1 MRDMPHRTPPH
12 SRNTPSR
19 HTKPTAPRTAP
30 QKPPTPKPIP
40 PIPTPRPAIAFDFRT
55 LTPLE
60 APATFIERARSLG
73 IEFDSDDTQRLGKF
87 LAALIVANEQVNLT
101 AITDPPQA
109 WDRHILDSLTLMGVL
124 VDLPEGAR
132 LIDVGTGGGLPG
144 IPLAICMPHLQFTLL
159 EATGKKIE
167 FLRAVVE
174 WLSLKNVTVVQGR
187 AESIAHDRGERGP
200 AGAARSGGHREQ
212 YDAVLARAVGR
223 VAMLAELT
231 VPLAKVGGMVVF
243 IKGAKAQEELDEAKE
258 SLHLLKA
265 VAAQTIPTPTGTIV
279 VLDKQSATPRTYPR
293 TDGEPARSPLG
304 VRKQR

>member
-1 MRDMPHRTPPH
+1 MPHRTPPH
-12 SRNTPSR
+12 SRNTPPKPA
-19 HTKPTAPRTAP
+19 KPTAPRTAP
-30 QKPPTPKPIP
+30 QQPPTPRPIP
-40 PIPTPRPAIAFDFRT
+40 PIPTPRPAIAFDFRALAP
-55 LTPLE
+55 LTP
-60 APATFIERARSLG
+60 PVTFTERARTLG
-73 IEFDSDDTQRLGKF
+73 IEFDNDDTQRLGKF
-87 LAALIVANEQVNLT
+87 LAALISANEQVNLT
-101 AITDPPQA
+101 AITDPQQA

-124 VDLPEGAR
+124 ADLPEGAR

-167 FLRAVVE
+167 FLRAVVDS
-174 WLSLKNVTVVQGR
+174 LALKNVHVVQGR

-223 VAMLAELT
+223 TAMLAELT
-231 VPLAKVGGMVVF
+231 VPFAKVGGMVVL
-243 IKGAKAQEELDEAKE
+243 IKGAKAQEELEEAKE

-265 VAAQTIPTPTGTIV
+265 VATQTIPTPTGTLV

-293 TDGEPARSPLG
+293 ADGEPARAPLG

>member
-1 MRDMPHRTPPH
+1 MHDMPHRTPPH
-12 SRNTPSR
+12 SRNTPPK
-19 HTKPTAPRTAP
+19 HTKPAAPRSS
-30 QKPPTPKPIP
+30 QQQPPTPRPIP

-60 APATFIERARSLG
+60 APAPFIERARTLG
-73 IEFDSDDTQRLGKF
+73 IEFDGDDTQRLGRF
-87 LAALIVANEQVNLT
+87 LAALITANTQVNLT

-124 VDLPEGAR
+124 ADLPEGAR

-174 WLSLKNVTVVQGR
+174 WLALKNVHVVQGR
-187 AESIAHDRGERGP
+187 AEGIAHDRGERGP

-223 VAMLAELT
+223 IAMLAELT

-265 VAAQTIPTPTGTIV
+265 VATQTIPTPTGTIV

-293 TDGEPARSPLG
+293 ADGEPARSPLG